1 MVIATFYHEIMSQT
15 AAQTLEFDHDVL
27 GNYIRGVR
35 RYPEKLGVIAEN
47 QRQTASS
54 LGRTAALLRS
64 IAALNT
70 EFKNPVS
77 GNRTPDCGKSLAA

>member
-1 MVIATFYHEIMSQT
+1 MSQT
-15 AAQTLEFDHDVL
+15 TAQTLEFDHDVL
-27 GNYIRGVR
+27 GTYIRGVR
-35 RYPEKLGVIAEN
+35 RYPEKLGIIAEN

-77 GNRTPDCGKSLAA
+77 GNHTPDSGKPLAA